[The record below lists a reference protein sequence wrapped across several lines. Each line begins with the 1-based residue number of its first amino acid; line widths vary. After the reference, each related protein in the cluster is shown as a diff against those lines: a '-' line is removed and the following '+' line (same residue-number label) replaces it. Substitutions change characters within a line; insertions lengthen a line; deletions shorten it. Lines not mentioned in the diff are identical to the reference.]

1 MGFTKAQRLKG
12 LKKQLG
18 NLGYDVVS
26 RGGTAPEADREE
38 PATPDGERGVH
49 TLASMK
55 AREESW

>member
-26 RGGTAPEADREE
+26 RGGSAPEDEVEAPVE
-38 PATPDGERGVH
+38 GERGTH
-49 TLASMK
+49 TLASLK
-55 AREESW
+55 AKQESW